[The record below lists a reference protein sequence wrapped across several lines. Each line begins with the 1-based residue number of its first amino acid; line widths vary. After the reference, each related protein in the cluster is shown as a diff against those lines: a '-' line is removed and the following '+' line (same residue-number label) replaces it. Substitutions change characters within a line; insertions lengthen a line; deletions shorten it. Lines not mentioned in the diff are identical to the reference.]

1 MGLAAPRRR
10 AGLDPVSELA
20 KRVTTAL
27 LLVPLVVWG
36 VLALPTA
43 YFGLALAAFV
53 LAGAWEWADL
63 CGYRRTAGVAYVL
76 ALIAVLAVLGKFVA
90 SPTAALMI
98 FAAALLW
105 WLGALIWVI
114 RYQAGGV
121 TPWMDLKAVR
131 IFVGLLVLAP
141 AWAAMLALH
150 GTAGGGAEWVL
161 LLLVLVWGADTG
173 AYFAGRRFGKTKL
186 ASRVSPGKT
195 VEGVVGGVLLA
206 GCLTAGY
213 ALIRPQTAGPA
224 AGLFA
229 LGIVTALASVLGDLT
244 ESLVKRRAGRKDS
257 GVLIPGHGGVLDRID
272 SLTAAAPVFAL
283 GVVLLGRTH

>member
-1 MGLAAPRRR
+1 VATAVVLA
-10 AGLDPVSELA
+10 
-20 KRVTTAL
+20 
-27 LLVPLVVWG
+27 PLVVWG

-43 YFGLALAAFV
+43 YFGLALAVFV

-76 ALIAVLAVLGKFVA
+76 ALIAVLAALGNFVA
-90 SPTAALMI
+90 SPSGALMI

-105 WLGALIWVI
+105 WLGALLWVI
-114 RYQAGGV
+114 RYQAGV
-121 TPWMDLKAVR
+121 STPWMDGKAVR
-131 IFVGLLVLAP
+131 IFVGLLILAP
-141 AWAAMLALH
+141 TWAAMLALH

-195 VEGVVGGVLLA
+195 IEGVVGGVLLA

-283 GVVLLGRTH
+283 GVVLLGRIH